1 MTQEKKRVTVMIHDR
16 LTARVVEIAERMNI
30 SPNELVNR
38 FVEGCLQQFEQ
49 KRKPVDPIHMVDLAR
64 QTFRRNLSLGDQ
76 LLQALLEKQVS
87 GWARR
92 TQRWRDLVLEEA
104 NLTADSELTDETILL
119 ARKRADKRWK
129 AEGNEPPRT

>member
-1 MTQEKKRVTVMIHDR
+1 MIPEKKRVTVMIHDR
-16 LTARVVEIAERMNI
+16 LTARVVDIATVMGV
-30 SPNELVNR
+30 SPNELINR

-49 KRKPVDPIHMVDLAR
+49 KRKPVDPIPMVDLAR

-76 LLQALLEKQVS
+76 MLQTLLEKRIA
-87 GWARR
+87 GWKNK

-104 NLTADSELTDETILL
+104 NLTADAELTEETILL

-129 AEGNEPPRT
+129 AEGNDRRHV

>member
-1 MTQEKKRVTVMIHDR
+1 MTSEKKRVTVMIHDR
-16 LTARVVEIAERMNI
+16 MTARVLDIAAVMKI

-38 FVEGCLQQFEQ
+38 FVEGCLQQFDQ
-49 KRKPVDPIHMVDLAR
+49 KRKPVDPIPMIGLAR
-64 QTFRRNLSLGDQ
+64 QAFRRDLSLGDQ
-76 LLQALLEKQVS
+76 MVQAILEKRIR
-87 GWARR
+87 GWASA

-129 AEGNEPPRT
+129 AEGN